1 MNYYEH
7 HIGDYAE
14 ATAHLSFIEDA
25 AYSRCIR
32 KYYASES
39 PLPVDVKA
47 VQRLVGARTRDER
60 AAVDT
65 ILREFFTLLDDGWH
79 NDRCDEEIARYQAKR
94 SNAQR
99 SANSRWSGMRT
110 HSDGNA
116 NASGTHT
123 ERIADALPTQSDGNA
138 LQSPVS
144 SLHTPV
150 SKEGERTRGA
160 RLPPNWEL
168 TAERRAIAEAQH
180 LDPERTFSKFTAYWE
195 AASGRSASKRNW
207 DAAWRYWCTTE
218 ADRKPN
224 GNGATHRPQQTYKSA
239 DETELA
245 EIIRGIGEGRTD
257 EDIASDYR
265 GTVSVERIREI
276 RAEVAHA
283 QH

>member
-1 MNYYEH
+1 VNYYEH

-14 ATAHLSFIEDA
+14 ATAHLSFVEDA

-39 PLPVDVKA
+39 PLPGDVKA
-47 VQRLVGARTRDER
+47 VQRLVGARTRDEK

-65 ILREFFTLLDDGWH
+65 VLREFFTLLEDGWH
-79 NDRCDEEIARYQAKR
+79 NTRCDEEIARYQAKR

-144 SLHTPV
+144 SLQSPIP
-150 SKEGERTRGA
+150 SKRGEREARAT
-160 RLPPNWEL
+160 RLPSDWSL
-168 TAERRAIAEAQH
+168 TPERRAIAETEH
-180 LDPERTFSKFTAYWE
+180 LDPERTFSKFSNYW
-195 AASGRSASKRNW
+195 RSASGAKARKVDWEATWRNW
-207 DAAWRYWCTTE
+207 CMSET
-218 ADRKPN
+218 DRKPN
-224 GNGATHRPQQTYKSA
+224 GVNGSA
-239 DETELA
+239 EHLTKFDRIQASTKVPTNEHGQPIDEA
-245 EIIRGIGEGRTD
+245 GNVIPF
-257 EDIASDYR
+257 
-265 GTVSVERIREI
+265 
-276 RAEVAHA
+276 
-283 QH
+283 